1 MMRVMRKILKR
12 KVSIVMAVLV
22 ILGIAVY
29 GVSAFAE
36 EQTATAETFTVN
48 PNYIYLNPAGMN
60 LGSVD
65 WTSSSADI
73 RLNVTGWKDIHQGTY
88 DPKSGYWYWDA
99 TNWEIKDVNTYF
111 FTYGTDW
118 SVIKSKSY
126 YRTEVSSDILATG
139 KVYAQ
144 NGTAS
149 QQIDSQNVYAL
160 KEYTSNAGR
169 SLAFVNMTA
178 GELSGVQAQFSL
190 DSNYDDFTSDQL
202 TALQLSDGKVTVPN
216 DVNGKAYQY
225 VRFIDAQ
232 NNAITDSFD
241 ISTAISKGGILYYG
255 IRQDSS
261 KTYSEWSQEKK
272 SETTPNVTKLYF
284 NNLSFWTSDDITI
297 QIGSGEPVKVVPDDT
312 ATNTLSY
319 NISGTIDKDTII
331 SITKNGVTYRFYPN
345 GTDNLITYS
354 GSNICIKGTYQ
365 ASSPNTVY
373 FDATLSKLSYAGD
386 VADNS
391 LPLKDAGISYHAWNT
406 ETDFTD
412 GDLTKLEDFS
422 DGTHT
427 WSDVYQAQLDKKY
440 SNILFYSSTDG
451 NIPSTPTAN
460 KTDDLTIPDGLTN
473 PYLNDYY
480 NILGGDCS
488 VQGQTA
494 QDDRYE
500 YFESSAYMDTMKKWM
515 DVDASA
521 SDDGDTAGALGSYN
535 HRNMLDELE
544 ASYESYVNTHYTD
557 VPESQKR
564 IEKLCKKKKKEWDK
578 KLEGNLSDTQ
588 KQDLSYEK
596 IDDVKN
602 FVVRTLWERCEYS
615 KSASKISDD
624 EDYIERFMF
633 EKKKGDSTAFASAAV
648 VMFRSCGIPARYVV
662 GYAAPANLFSGQAD
676 GSYMAVLQDDNAHAW
691 VEIYMPDCGWTPV
704 ETTPGFAGTIANL
717 DMPEADTEDTE
728 SIADKK
734 DKDADRDGEDTAGTG
749 ADMKRIRQL
758 KLLLGTM
765 CGILLVII
773 AVILR
778 VWYVKRR
785 TLALDKRLSPGD
797 RVRII
802 FKSFYEL
809 LERDGRISAKAG
821 DCVDAAGLDTT
832 RPEFVDAVLAVY
844 PELVRSDFERFMEL
858 VLMANYGPDKLEAG
872 DCELAVVMYKRLK
885 KLVARKAVVR
895 GYLSK

>member
-284 NNLSFWTSDDITI
+284 NNLSFRTSDDITI
-297 QIGSGEPVKVVPDDT
+297 QIGSGELVKVVPDDT

-331 SITKNGVTYRFYPN
+331 SIIKNGVTYRFYPN

-365 ASSPNTVY
+365 ASSLNTVY

-391 LPLKDAGISYHAWNT
+391 LP
-406 ETDFTD
+406 
-412 GDLTKLEDFS
+412 
-422 DGTHT
+422 
-427 WSDVYQAQLDKKY
+427 
-440 SNILFYSSTDG
+440 
-451 NIPSTPTAN
+451 
-460 KTDDLTIPDGLTN
+460 
-473 PYLNDYY
+473 
-480 NILGGDCS
+480 
-488 VQGQTA
+488 
-494 QDDRYE
+494 
-500 YFESSAYMDTMKKWM
+500 
-515 DVDASA
+515 
-521 SDDGDTAGALGSYN
+521 
-535 HRNMLDELE
+535 
-544 ASYESYVNTHYTD
+544 
-557 VPESQKR
+557 
-564 IEKLCKKKKKEWDK
+564 
-578 KLEGNLSDTQ
+578 
-588 KQDLSYEK
+588 
-596 IDDVKN
+596 
-602 FVVRTLWERCEYS
+602 
-615 KSASKISDD
+615 
-624 EDYIERFMF
+624 
-633 EKKKGDSTAFASAAV
+633 
-648 VMFRSCGIPARYVV
+648 
-662 GYAAPANLFSGQAD
+662 
-676 GSYMAVLQDDNAHAW
+676 
-691 VEIYMPDCGWTPV
+691 
-704 ETTPGFAGTIANL
+704 
-717 DMPEADTEDTE
+717 
-728 SIADKK
+728 
-734 DKDADRDGEDTAGTG
+734 
-749 ADMKRIRQL
+749 
-758 KLLLGTM
+758 
-765 CGILLVII
+765 
-773 AVILR
+773 
-778 VWYVKRR
+778 
-785 TLALDKRLSPGD
+785 
-797 RVRII
+797 
-802 FKSFYEL
+802 
-809 LERDGRISAKAG
+809 
-821 DCVDAAGLDTT
+821 
-832 RPEFVDAVLAVY
+832 
-844 PELVRSDFERFMEL
+844 
-858 VLMANYGPDKLEAG
+858 
-872 DCELAVVMYKRLK
+872 
-885 KLVARKAVVR
+885 
-895 GYLSK
+895 